1 MTKRLA
7 IIGAGGHGKVAADI
21 AELVGWNEIHFFDD
35 CPPEIYP
42 WIVKGSISNLIE
54 QSRDYDGFFVA
65 IGNNTFRKKVL
76 ELLEAHNVKSLIT
89 LIHPNAIVA
98 KSALI
103 KEGCLIAASA
113 VINPSVVIEKGCIVN
128 TSSSIDHDC
137 HIEQFSH
144 IAPGVHLSGN
154 VKIGKNNWIGVG
166 STIIQGIIFADDIY
180 LGAGSVVVKNLM
192 SAGLYY
198 GNPAKF
204 QRNIKG

>member
-1 MTKRLA
+1 MARRLA

-35 CPPEIYP
+35 YPPETYP
-42 WIVKGSISNLIE
+42 WIVKGNISDLIE
-54 QSRDYDGFFVA
+54 QLSAYDGLFVA
-65 IGNNTFRKKVL
+65 IGNNAFRKKVL
-76 ELLEAHNVKSLIT
+76 ELLEAHNETSLIT
-89 LIHPNAIVA
+89 LIHPKAVVA

-103 KEGCLIAASA
+103 KEGGLVAASA

-154 VKIGKNNWIGVG
+154 IKIGENNWIGVG
-166 STIIQGIIFADDIY
+166 STIIQGVTLADDVY